1 MSLKVLSK
9 LARLGYQ
16 TNFQMA
22 EALGARAAKKKSTKG
37 K

>member
-1 MSLKVLSK
+1 MTVKDLQE

-22 EALGARAAKKKSTKG
+22 EAMAVKTKPPKG